1 MLEPFVEHKG
11 LALPLDRPNVDTD
24 LIIPKQYLKAI
35 GRTGFGV
42 NLFDD
47 VRYLDP
53 GKPGDDHSRRRPNP
67 DFVLNHPRYAG
78 ASILLGRNNFGC
90 GSSRE
95 HAVWALLEYGIRVVV
110 AESYADIFYS
120 NACKNGL
127 LAITLPADAVQGLFA
142 QVEATPGY
150 QLHVSL
156 EKRRMTLPDGGS
168 MEFAIKDGVRE
179 RLLHGLDEIGASL
192 QRLEQI
198 KSYEQRRRQ
207 QAPWLFAGGSDSKA

>member
-1 MLEPFVEHKG
+1 MLAFTEHKG
-11 LALPLDRPNVDTD
+11 LVLPLDRPNVDTD

-35 GRTGFGV
+35 ARTGFGV

-53 GKPGDDHSRRRPNP
+53 GNPGDDHSRRRLNP
-67 DFVLNHPRYAG
+67 DFVLNQPRYAG

-95 HAVWALLEYGIRVVV
+95 HAVWALLEHGIKVVV

-127 LAITLPADAVQGLFA
+127 LAIALPADCIQELFA
-142 QVEATPGY
+142 QVEKTPGY

-156 EKRRMTLPDGGS
+156 EKRNVTLPDGSS
-168 MEFAIKDGVRE
+168 MEFAIKDGVRD
-179 RLLHGLDEIGASL
+179 RLLRGMDEIGASL

-198 KSYEQRRRQ
+198 KSYEQKRRQ
-207 QAPWLFAGGSDSKA
+207 QAPWLFGNDPASNT